1 MEKRKEL
8 PPKKERE
15 SVKEALRRYHGRL
28 TTPIKLLPR
37 RDEEGAPAE
46 YTRGIQ
52 RREELPNPPIL
63 SLPPG
68 DHPKEI
74 VLEDCSKG
82 NFIERERCRRRN
94 RARVS

>member
-1 MEKRKEL
+1 MEKRKER

-37 RDEEGAPAE
+37 RDEEGAPAGSA
-46 YTRGIQ
+46 RDAP
-52 RREELPNPPIL
+52 RREELPNPSVL

-68 DHPKEI
+68 DYPKEI
-74 VLEDCSKG
+74 ALEDCSKG
-82 NFIERERCRRRN
+82 NFIERERCKRRN